1 MGPRI
6 LSALADAPLCRPC
19 GPPGCMRHPYPPRCS
34 PFRRAAPPPEPP
46 STDLSLP
53 FLPFSPLSLGLHH
66 TLLRRVPR
74 SIAVHAVVHEY
85 RSSSSIR
92 AAPARPSISAAG
104 VPSRSH
110 LLHGT
115 PRSPPLGL
123 LWSLTPQGD
132 GTGLSGCPQGL
143 VPEWPVIQSLAPNAR
158 QLSPIGH
165 PRVHVSPIY
174 CIPNVL
180 LANHT
185 RSPFHRPTPR
195 STFASRSIKRSPS
208 RRAS

>member
-1 MGPRI
+1 
-6 LSALADAPLCRPC
+6 
-19 GPPGCMRHPYPPRCS
+19 MRPYPPHPCLS
-34 PFRRAAPPPEPP
+34 PGTDPPAHSTPCRAATPPLLPSTTAPALPIPVTPSVWLATRVRAELLLSTVYPP
-46 STDLSLP
+46 STPPFFQSLAP
-53 FLPFSPLSLGLHH
+53 AQFNAPGLHNPAPFQLWVS
-66 TLLRRVPR
+66 LLCQP
-74 SIAVHAVVHEY
+74 
-85 RSSSSIR
+85 
-92 AAPARPSISAAG
+92 AALS
-104 VPSRSH
+104 
-110 LLHGT
+110 
-115 PRSPPLGL
+115 
-123 LWSLTPQGD
+123 TPQGD